1 MKAARP
7 YRARGGALLVGALA
21 LLVGA
26 LALACASA
34 PRREAPPPRDR
45 TRDPEFVAAV
55 EAAEREF
62 ETQADAL
69 AAGVYEPF
77 VHPDSVRPAPPAP
90 APGVVTRPPA
100 PLPDLGPDDPSTEEL
115 LGTLEGDA
123 PYHPGQESPSLD
135 VAQPSGQAVWTLQV
149 GAFGAETGALVRL
162 RQLARDFPDLPRWHA
177 VESGLFRVYLGRFA
191 DAADAE
197 RMLGLVVDRGYAD
210 AWVLRAP

>member
-1 MKAARP
+1 MKLGRP
-7 YRARGGALLVGALA
+7 WRAPGGALLVAVLA
-21 LLVGA
+21 M
-26 LALACASA
+26 ACASA
-34 PRREAPPPRDR
+34 PRRQAPPPQDR
-45 TRDPEFVAAV
+45 TGDPEFVAAV

-77 VHPDSVRPAPPAP
+77 VHPDSVRPAAP
-90 APGVVTRPPA
+90 AAASPAVTRAPA
-100 PLPDLGPDDPSTEEL
+100 PLPEPGPDDPSTEAL
-115 LGTLEGDA
+115 LGTLDRGE
-123 PYHPGQESPSLD
+123 PYHPGQVSPSVD
-135 VAQPSGQAVWTLQV
+135 AARASGRAVWTLQV

-191 DAADAE
+191 EAADAE
-197 RMLGLVVDRGYAD
+197 RMLGLVVERGYAD

>member
-1 MKAARP
+1 MKLGRSC
-7 YRARGGALLVGALA
+7 RAPGGALLL
-21 LLVGA
+21 GA
-26 LALACASA
+26 LALACASS
-34 PRREAPPPRDR
+34 PRREAPPPQDR
-45 TRDPEFVAAV
+45 TRDPEFVVAV

-77 VHPDSVRPAPPAP
+77 VHPDSVRPAAPAAAPPAVARAP
-90 APGVVTRPPA
+90 AQ
-100 PLPDLGPDDPSTEEL
+100 LPEPGPDDPSTEEL
-115 LGTLEGDA
+115 LGTLDRDE
-123 PYHPGQESPSLD
+123 PYHPGQESPSVDAARL
-135 VAQPSGQAVWTLQV
+135 SGRAVWTLQV

-197 RMLGLVVDRGYAD
+197 RMLGLVVERGYAD